1 MATKKNT
8 PVKNFFN
15 KDWEKRDLIEKIG
28 LAGFY
33 VIVTYGAYYGIKK
46 FIAWRKLQQIKEE
59 IEASG
64 SVEPPTYVDSQYII
78 YARGLHEAM
87 EWADDEEAIKSINQK
102 LLNNTDVLKV
112 IKAYQDTFGEDLA
125 TDYNSNL
132 DRNDWWNGDEIEK
145 YVNAPLRSNGVT
157 IQF

>member
-1 MATKKNT
+1 MATKRT
-8 PVKNFFN
+8 PIKNFFN
-15 KDWEKRDLIEKIG
+15 KEWEKKDLIEKLATVGVYGGAVYG
-28 LAGFY
+28 L
-33 VIVTYGAYYGIKK
+33 YYGFKK
-46 FIAWRKLQQIKEE
+46 FAQWRKLQKIKEE
-59 IEASG
+59 IET
-64 SVEPPTYVDSQYII
+64 SVSVDPATYPDSQYII
-78 YARGLHEAM
+78 YAQGLHEAM
-87 EWADDEEAIKSINQK
+87 EWADDEDAIKTINQK

-112 IKAYQDTFGEDLA
+112 IKAYQDTYGEDLA